1 MTKTHLWPRNAARAV
16 EDEYAN
22 HPLYQA
28 LRPIVLDFSTRAQQL
43 SWSPSELFYHTL
55 YTLDKLRCMA
65 GGDERMDY
73 CRSAWNEMY
82 AYICE
87 RSDADDGERRLMA
100 TQLCVA
106 VSDCLYAHNRLTW
119 FKDIQT
125 LNEAA
130 CVGYGKAPME
140 LSYAFL
146 PLVDEN
152 HNAHLKAWLTEYF
165 SSEDF
170 ISDDIEELL
179 APHEEPLVE
188 FSDKTMAL
196 FNNTV
201 MARGI
206 SGIEMPHRVERREM
220 LTALYRLT
228 ENWNC
233 DGTRWKLL
241 YMVLKEKKVLKAEY
255 KAFVQH
261 FVAVCNTVEDSDMQK
276 IADRIRK
283 NGLNEKMT
291 ADWTDELRQL
301 KKVITEIVNK
311 NLTKT

>member
-1 MTKTHLWPRNAARAV
+1 M
-16 EDEYAN
+16 
-22 HPLYQA
+22 
-28 LRPIVLDFSTRAQQL
+28 
-43 SWSPSELFYHTL
+43 SWSPSELFSHTL

-119 FKDIQT
+119 HREIQA

-130 CVGYGKAPME
+130 SMGYGKAPME
-140 LSYAFL
+140 LACAFL
-146 PLVDEN
+146 PLVNEN
-152 HNAHLKAWLTEYF
+152 NNEHLQTWLTAYFAGEEYL
-165 SSEDF
+165 
-170 ISDDIEELL
+170 SDDIEELI
-179 APHEEPLVE
+179 APHEEPLIP
-188 FSDKTMAL
+188 FTDKTMNLLNA
-196 FNNTV
+196 TV
-201 MARGI
+201 MAPGR
-206 SGIEMPHRVERREM
+206 SDIELRHQVERQKI
-220 LTALYRLT
+220 LT
-228 ENWNC
+228 ELYHLTESWNC

-241 YMVLKEKKVLKAEY
+241 YLVLKEKKVLMAEY

-261 FVAVCNTVEDSDMQK
+261 FVAVCNTVEDSDIQK
-276 IADRIRK
+276 IAERIRK
-283 NGLNEKMT
+283 NGLNRKYP
-291 ADWTDELRQL
+291 AHLNDDQRLLR
-301 KKVITEIVNK
+301 KKIAEIVDK